1 MADTAKAH
9 SLRKRLLGSVMTAI
23 LLAAMFQAVS
33 AYRGALQQADEMFD
47 YHLQQMAYSLR
58 GGPALAAPLL
68 DGDGNA
74 DVDYVIQIWGPD
86 GVQLFRS
93 SRGAMPPRAVL
104 GFSDVVLDGARFR
117 VYSVQTPYQTI
128 QIAQDMGARQARAR
142 ALAVR
147 AMLPMALMAPLLMLI
162 LWWAIRRSLAPL
174 ERTRQQVAAREADD
188 LSPLSDAGLPDE
200 VRPLVQELNLLF
212 GRVHAAFDAQKS
224 FVANAAHELRSPL
237 TALKL
242 QAQALGR
249 VQEGAGSD
257 ATTTIAITRLNQGID
272 RAIRLMNQLLVLARQ
287 EAGGDAA
294 GEWQRI
300 DLQGLVRQAVA
311 DALPQAQQRAIELA
325 IDLDLHLGIDVGED
339 RSEPAWVNG
348 DADALLILLR
358 NLLDNAVKYTP
369 PGGHVDV
376 AVRAQDNAVLLTIDD
391 SGPGVAAADR
401 SRVFERFYRS
411 ADAPASATGSGLGLA
426 IVQAIAQRHHAAL
439 TLDHSASRGG
449 LRVEVVFPMA
459 KL

>member
-1 MADTAKAH
+1 MVDTAKAH

-23 LLAAMFQAVS
+23 LLAALFQAVS

-58 GGPALAAPLL
+58 GGPALAAPVLE
-68 DGDGNA
+68 GDENA

-93 SRGAMPPRAVL
+93 SRGAVPPRAVL

-147 AMLPMALMAPLLMLI
+147 AMLPMALIAPLLMLI
-162 LWWAIRRSLAPL
+162 LWWAIRRSLVPL

-249 VQEGAGSD
+249 VQDGNPRD
-257 ATTTIAITRLNQGID
+257 ATTAIAITRLNQGID

-287 EAGGDAA
+287 EAGGEAA
-294 GEWQRI
+294 GAWQRI

-311 DALPQAQQRAIELA
+311 DALPSAQQRAIELA
-325 IDLDLHLGIDVGED
+325 IDSGHDVGEG
-339 RSEPAWVNG
+339 RLEPAWVKG

-358 NLLDNAVKYTP
+358 NLLDNAIKYTP
-369 PGGHVDV
+369 PSGHVDG
-376 AVRAQDNAVLLTIDD
+376 AVRVQDNAVLLTIDD
-391 SGPGVAAADR
+391 SGPGIAAADR
-401 SRVFERFYRS
+401 SRVFERFFRS

>member
-1 MADTAKAH
+1 MSNAPPPLSTAKAH

-23 LLAAMFQAVS
+23 LLAALFQAVS

-68 DGDGNA
+68 QGDENA

-104 GFSDVVLDGARFR
+104 GFSDVMLNGSHYR
-117 VYSVQTPYQTI
+117 VYSVQTPFQTI

-147 AMLPMALMAPLLMLI
+147 AMLPMALIAPLLMLI
-162 LWWAIRRSLAPL
+162 LWWVIRHSLTPL
-174 ERTRQQVAAREADD
+174 ERTRQQVATREADD
-188 LSPLSDAGLPDE
+188 LSPLNEAGLPDE

-242 QAQALGR
+242 QAQALAR
-249 VQEGAGSD
+249 VQDDGAREL
-257 ATTTIAITRLNQGID
+257 AVTRLNQGVD

-287 EAGGDAA
+287 ESGGVAPV
-294 GEWQRI
+294 GWQRV
-300 DLQGLVRQAVA
+300 DLQDLVQQAAAEV
-311 DALPQAQQRAIELA
+311 LPQAQARS
-325 IDLDLHLGIDVGED
+325 IDIGVAASG
-339 RSEPAWVNG
+339 PAWVQGDG
-348 DADALLILLR
+348 DALRVLLR
-358 NLLDNAVKYTP
+358 NLLDNAIKYTP
-369 PGGHVDV
+369 HKGCVDV
-376 AVRAQDNAVLLTIDD
+376 AVQTRNKGLALVIDD
-391 SGPGVAAADR
+391 SGPGIALADR
-401 SRVFERFYRS
+401 SRVFERFFRS
-411 ADAPASATGSGLGLA
+411 PDAAASGEGSGLGLA
-426 IVQAIAQRHHAAL
+426 IVQTIAQRHHASLAL
-439 TLDHSASRGG
+439 DQSTTRGG
-449 LRVEVVFPMA
+449 LHVEVLFPPA
-459 KL
+459 

>member
-23 LLAAMFQAVS
+23 LLAALFQAVS

-68 DGDGNA
+68 EGDENA
-74 DVDYVIQIWGPD
+74 DVDYIIQIWGPD

-104 GFSDVVLDGARFR
+104 GFSDVMLDGARFR
-117 VYSVQTPYQTI
+117 VYSVQTQYQTI

-174 ERTRQQVAAREADD
+174 QRTRQQVAAREADD
-188 LSPLSDAGLPDE
+188 LSPLSDAGLPEE

-212 GRVHAAFDAQKS
+212 GRVQAAFDAQKS

-249 VQEGAGSD
+249 VQDDGVRD
-257 ATTTIAITRLNQGID
+257 ATTAIAITRLNQGID
-272 RAIRLMNQLLVLARQ
+272 RAIHLMNQLLVLARQ
-287 EAGGDAA
+287 EAGGEAA
-294 GEWQRI
+294 GTWQRI
-300 DLQGLVRQAVA
+300 DLQDLLQQTVA
-311 DALPQAQQRAIELA
+311 DALPAAQRRGIEVNTA
-325 IDLDLHLGIDVGED
+325 AGIDPAGHPPQ
-339 RSEPAWVNG
+339 SAWVQG

-358 NLLDNAVKYTP
+358 NLLDNAVKYAA
-369 PGGHVDV
+369 PGGQVDA
-376 AVRAQDNAVLLTIDD
+376 AVCVQDNAVLLAIDD
-391 SGPGVAAADR
+391 SGPGIAAAER

-426 IVQAIAQRHHAAL
+426 IVQAIAQRHHAAV

-449 LRVEVVFPMA
+449 LRVKVVFPMA